1 MDNDKNQSKFMKT
14 GFSHYSNTSSMLG
27 NDIESQK
34 RRSVKKILLMSSMD
48 KDIMKVLLK
57 ILQGGAAKHLTKD
70 TKEQL

>member
-1 MDNDKNQSKFMKT
+1 
-14 GFSHYSNTSSMLG
+14 
-27 NDIESQK
+27 
-34 RRSVKKILLMSSMD
+34 MSSMD